1 VCLTAFGQTPAAKPE
16 FEVASIKPSPPLG
29 PGVQVGVHID
39 GALVR
44 CTSFSLRDYIIMAYD
59 VKIFQVV
66 GPDWVSSERFDISAK
81 VPGGGRDKIREMV
94 QALLA
99 DRFELK
105 VHHDS
110 KEFPVYALALGKGGA
125 KMKESPVTAETEG
138 ADAKGVNVTAGG
150 GPQGTYVDLGN
161 GSSFS
166 FGNNR
171 LEGKKLTMTQLAD
184 MLSRYM
190 DRPVV
195 DQTELK
201 GSYDFTIE
209 VTPEDYRA
217 MLIRSAVAAGVSLPP
232 EALKL
237 MEGVS
242 GDSFFSAIET
252 LGLKMDRRK
261 APIDVLV
268 IDHML
273 KTPTEN

>member
-1 VCLTAFGQTPAAKPE
+1 ML
-16 FEVASIKPSPPLG
+16 
-29 PGVQVGVHID
+29 D
-39 GALVR
+39 G
-44 CTSFSLRDYIIMAYD
+44 
-59 VKIFQVV
+59 
-66 GPDWVSSERFDISAK
+66 
-81 VPGGGRDKIREMV
+81 
-94 QALLA
+94 
-99 DRFELK
+99 
-105 VHHDS
+105 
-110 KEFPVYALALGKGGA
+110 
-125 KMKESPVTAETEG
+125 
-138 ADAKGVNVTAGG
+138 
-150 GPQGTYVDLGN
+150 
-161 GSSFS
+161 
-166 FGNNR
+166 R
-171 LEGKKLTMTQLAD
+171 LPNT
-184 MLSRYM
+184 
-190 DRPVV
+190 PVV